1 MPFAAT
7 WMDLEIIILSEV
19 SQKEKTNA
27 VWYHLV
33 WNLKYN
39 TNEGL
44 PWLRLCTS
52 SAGGTSSIP
61 GWGTKIPHAM
71 GCDQK
76 VIKLNMTQMNL
87 SMKQKQTQQIKK
99 ADLWLSKREG
109 SGVGIDWRSGTRRCK
124 LLYIEWINS
133 KVLLYSTESYI
144 QHFMI

>member
-1 MPFAAT
+1 MFIDGWMDKEDIIYIYIYTHIHTQWTLAIKKDETMPFAAT

-19 SQKEKTNA
+19 SQKEKTKA

-61 GWGTKIPHAM
+61 GWGTKIPQSL
-71 GCDQK
+71 GRDQK
-76 VIKLNMTQMNL
+76 VIKLNMTQTNL
-87 SMKQKQTQQIKK
+87 SMKQKQTH
-99 ADLWLSKREG
+99 R
-109 SGVGIDWRSGTRRCK
+109 
-124 LLYIEWINS
+124 
-133 KVLLYSTESYI
+133 
-144 QHFMI
+144 